1 MNKTFTLYW
10 LDGKREFVT
19 GPDIAK
25 ACTLAGY
32 SNGAMRALDW
42 YDTGASETD
51 IYIKS
56 EGEESRWVRRGP
68 VNLHRDDVA
77 GWPHD
82 EFIRLF
88 KTSSEI
94 RIELRNKDRIM
105 ARLCYGQF
113 ATVGWV
119 KYIEVFYAEQVV
131 GGDEDEPAFNVHTP
145 VYFDPNDFENAVAH
159 LRARVSAALIMSK
172 SAINVGSITGA
183 KSLDEIKASQDTIP
197 L

>member
-1 MNKTFTLYW
+1 MNKVFTLYW

-32 SNGAMRALDW
+32 SNGAIRALDW
-42 YDTGASETD
+42 YDTSASETD

-56 EGEESRWVRRGP
+56 EGEKGRWVRRSP

-77 GWPHD
+77 DWPLD
-82 EFIRLF
+82 EFTRMF

-94 RIELRNKDRIM
+94 RIELRNKDRIV
-105 ARLCYGQF
+105 AKQCYGQF
-113 ATVGWV
+113 AKVGWV

-131 GGDEDEPAFNVHTP
+131 GEDEDEPAFNVYTP
-145 VYFDPNDFENAVAH
+145 VYFNPTDFEHAVAH
-159 LRARVSAALIMSK
+159 LRARVSGALILSK